1 MFEAAYFPGNKYF
14 NEVPFDQ
21 STKENFK
28 NADLLLTH
36 HRQLISEQDKTVKLK
51 FHHAFAM
58 VQVKVKLPVSEFPDQ
73 GMFPENALKGVYM
86 RAMLRNYEVDYSGV
100 IDNDALRTVRVP
112 KNDEALPVNNPKRK
126 NIQMYCSSRTAPTPE
141 TDTRFIIRF
150 YFTENDG
157 FWLFCLNPGYR
168 TFVYDFFS
176 YHFFHIRVPL
186 SARRTFAYPLRRL
199 LSAVAAH
206 INRFFFCHKGIYL
219 LNDWSKIQI

>member
-73 GMFPENALKGVYM
+73 GMLF
-86 RAMLRNYEVDYSGV
+86 
-100 IDNDALRTVRVP
+100 I
-112 KNDEALPVNNPKRK
+112 K
-126 NIQMYCSSRTAPTPE
+126 NI
-141 TDTRFIIRF
+141 
-150 YFTENDG
+150 
-157 FWLFCLNPGYR
+157 
-168 TFVYDFFS
+168 FFREL
-176 YHFFHIRVPL
+176 YQ
-186 SARRTFAYPLRRL
+186 
-199 LSAVAAH
+199 
-206 INRFFFCHKGIYL
+206 NRIF
-219 LNDWSKIQI
+219 

>member
-1 MFEAAYFPGNKYF
+1 MSYSTPDFTDDSQKAYIYECDSARTALDEEYPYKFIPFNNKGFKWKNLNPTSIYYMFEAAYFPGNKYF

-112 KNDEALPVNNPKRK
+112 KMMKHFPSITRKERISKCIAHQGQPPHRKLIIQVRKLFIK
-126 NIQMYCSSRTAPTPE
+126 NI
-141 TDTRFIIRF
+141 
-150 YFTENDG
+150 
-157 FWLFCLNPGYR
+157 
-168 TFVYDFFS
+168 FFREL
-176 YHFFHIRVPL
+176 YQ
-186 SARRTFAYPLRRL
+186 
-199 LSAVAAH
+199 
-206 INRFFFCHKGIYL
+206 NRIF
-219 LNDWSKIQI
+219 